1 MASVSQR
8 RVRRQ
13 GTYQSQRPVAAP
25 RRKPRKWLK
34 RIVIG
39 STLLVILILVMPT
52 IIAKTALRNAP
63 LRLAMANM
71 HGTVQAGSASLS
83 WFAPIEYDDIEIRNA
98 QGELLV
104 SLPKVASEKS
114 LVGLLSNLNDLGT
127 FRIEQP
133 QVSVVMRAG
142 GSNLEDLF
150 APKRDDTIKLGDTAA
165 APHAPMKLP
174 GFGVEII
181 DGTVKLDDTATNH
194 EWEVDK
200 FNLKV
205 RMSSESALPIELALS
220 GQVPIDGKAA
230 QLSIAS
236 MAAND
241 ATNSTAPP
249 NSLDHLQAKIEGL
262 PLGMFR
268 ALADRIAPG
277 LQLNGTLS
285 TDLRIDGV
293 GSNLKAA
300 NEATGGQLLH
310 SGIKISGGMA
320 VDQFVA
326 SGGPLGTDRFA
337 LHRIELP
344 CKLAIQNQR
353 VDLEQVGVN
362 CDIAQF
368 SASGTVSIPQQIPN
382 DAAAQLVRT
391 ALDVHGQLDLA
402 KLAGLL
408 PSTLHIRSG
417 TQITSGQVQFA
428 LANKPDPAG
437 TNWNGQFSTSNLAA
451 VRDGRPVSWDQP
463 IDVQFAAREQG
474 GEYSLD
480 QFNCSSSF
488 LTCSGRGSIDQFHAE
503 AQCDLDRLTSELNQ
517 FVDLGQ
523 LRLSGRGSAKF
534 DWQHMAA
541 GQFQTSAQTQLQN
554 IQIAVPGKPVWQEES
569 IIANA
574 AMSGSIDN
582 LSLATLGTV
591 NLRRIDTAQMTATVD
606 NAKDQTHEQIN
617 VQLLQGIDGSIGRS
631 PST

>member
-13 GTYQSQRPVAAP
+13 GTYQSQRPVAPP

-39 STLLVILILVMPT
+39 STLLVILILVAPT

-71 HGTVQAGSASLS
+71 HGTVQAGGASLS
-83 WFAPIEYDDIEIRNA
+83 WFGPIEYDDIEIRNA

-133 QVSVVMRAG
+133 QVSVVMRSG
-142 GSNLEDLF
+142 GSNLEDVF
-150 APKRDDTIKLGDTAA
+150 APKHDDTTRPGDPAA
-165 APHAPMKLP
+165 TPHAPMKLP
-174 GFGVEII
+174 GIAVEIV

-194 EWEVDK
+194 RWEVDK

-205 RMSSESALPIELALS
+205 RMSPESTLPVELALS

-236 MAAND
+236 VAASD
-241 ATNSTAPP
+241 APNSAAPQ
-249 NSLDHLQAKIEGL
+249 NSLDHLQAKIDGL

-268 ALADRIAPG
+268 ALADRVAPG

-293 GSNLKAA
+293 GSNLTAA
-300 NEATGGQLLH
+300 SGATGDRLLN
-310 SGIKISGGMA
+310 GRVQISGGMA
-320 VDQFVA
+320 VDNFVA
-326 SGGPLGTDRFA
+326 SGGPLGTDQFA
-337 LHRIELP
+337 LRRVELP
-344 CKLAIQNQR
+344 CKLAIQDQQ

-368 SASGTVSIPQQIPN
+368 SASGTVTIPQQMPS
-382 DAAAQLVRT
+382 DAVAQLVKT

-402 KLAGLL
+402 KLAALL

-437 TNWNGQFSTSNLAA
+437 TSWTGKFSTSNLAA

-463 IDVQFAAREQG
+463 INVQFAAREQG
-474 GEYSLD
+474 GRI
-480 QFNCSSSF
+480 CA
-488 LTCSGRGSIDQFHAE
+488 RSI
-503 AQCDLDRLTSELNQ
+503 
-517 FVDLGQ
+517 Q
-523 LRLSGRGSAKF
+523 L
-534 DWQHMAA
+534 
-541 GQFQTSAQTQLQN
+541 QFQLL
-554 IQIAVPGKPVWQEES
+554 
-569 IIANA
+569 
-574 AMSGSIDN
+574 N
-582 LSLATLGTV
+582 LLGA
-591 NLRRIDTAQMTATVD
+591 R
-606 NAKDQTHEQIN
+606 
-617 VQLLQGIDGSIGRS
+617 GRS
-631 PST
+631 ISFMPRRSAI